1 MLLRAPIHRLSRW
14 FERQSRIKRDLIIM
28 GAIMLP
34 LYVVAVWGDAFDKFL
49 AFTDEPESDAI
60 DWLIILFVFLAVGA
74 KIYSVRRTIDLHRE
88 VRRRRKAERDAY
100 ELARQDV
107 LTGLPNRRW
116 FVEEFD
122 KLNCQQ
128 GDGEARAV
136 FVVDLD
142 NFKPIN
148 DVYGHRLGDEVLR
161 VIAKRL
167 SQLAKGAVV
176 ARLGGDEFGL
186 LMHYRRDSDAPERMA
201 RRIVHEVSKPIHLA
215 SLALQVGVSVGVAM
229 WVPGISDNSNMAAR
243 DGAPVHTALRQA
255 DMAMYWAKAEGR
267 GRYSFF
273 DRSMDERLQQR
284 VELESEIRG
293 AIETGQIVPYYQP
306 LVDLDTAKTVGFEVL
321 ARWEHPVRGLLM
333 PDLFIPIA
341 EDTGTIGLLTDR
353 LLERAME
360 DAKAWPHH
368 LYISM
373 NFSPRQISD
382 PMLAQRILGL
392 LTKAAFAP

>member
-1 MLLRAPIHRLSRW
+1 
-14 FERQSRIKRDLIIM
+14 
-28 GAIMLP
+28 
-34 LYVVAVWGDAFDKFL
+34 
-49 AFTDEPESDAI
+49 
-60 DWLIILFVFLAVGA
+60 
-74 KIYSVRRTIDLHRE
+74 
-88 VRRRRKAERDAY
+88 
-100 ELARQDV
+100 
-107 LTGLPNRRW
+107 
-116 FVEEFD
+116 
-122 KLNCQQ
+122 
-128 GDGEARAV
+128 
-136 FVVDLD
+136 
-142 NFKPIN
+142 
-148 DVYGHRLGDEVLR
+148 
-161 VIAKRL
+161 
-167 SQLAKGAVV
+167 
-176 ARLGGDEFGL
+176 
-186 LMHYRRDSDAPERMA
+186 MA

-267 GRYSFF
+267 GRYCFF

-293 AIETGQIVPYYQP
+293 AIETGQIVPYYQT

-392 LTKAAFAP
+392 LTKAAFAPHRLVVEITENAVVQRLEDAKIVLHSLRNVGVRIALDDFGTGYSGLYHLRELQLDTIKIDRSFVTEMMHRPEQAKIVRAILSLGHALGLKTVAEGIESPELHEVLVKLGCTTGQGHLFGKASPAKETTEALHE